1 MPTLLWTLLVA
12 GLGAA
17 FIVWV
22 GNITFTA
29 TLWLLLILFVAYY
42 WVYFDLRKQ
51 QSPRFLAWMG
61 SGWTFAG
68 GILSWQNASELMQ
81 AYAQSPPETSFLM
94 FANALFALYALSNG
108 VYRLSQYMRQ
118 KRSDSNCPG

>member
-1 MPTLLWTLLVA
+1 MPKLLRWLMPTLLWTLLVA

-42 WVYFDLRKQ
+42 WVYFDL
-51 QSPRFLAWMG
+51 
-61 SGWTFAG
+61 
-68 GILSWQNASELMQ
+68 
-81 AYAQSPPETSFLM
+81 
-94 FANALFALYALSNG
+94 
-108 VYRLSQYMRQ
+108 
-118 KRSDSNCPG
+118 